1 MKVIDV
7 DEMSTRE
14 MLEYLKKCSVEREF
28 PFDCQCII
36 QELIDRLDNGED
48 VERDDSEP
56 EEDTVYMDEELTSLI
71 SKAVLISG
79 KMDMLR
85 AYIQGMRN
93 VTNQIYLYAE
103 SLVDDD
109 EDS

>member
-14 MLEYLKKCSVEREF
+14 MLKYLKKCSVEQDF

-56 EEDTVYMDEELTSLI
+56 EKDTVYMDEGLTGLI

-93 VTNQIYLYAE
+93 STNQIYLYAD
-103 SLVDDD
+103 SLIDD